1 SFKQIMVSCQP
12 NGKYEVS
19 PPPVFDAAVLSRQSE
34 IPVQFVWPEEDKP
47 TPDTHEELHVPLID
61 LGGFNSDQPEVAAE
75 VVRQVGVA
83 CAEHGFFQVVNHGV
97 PYELVSEAQRC
108 MESFFSMPLCEK
120 ERAKRKP
127 GESCGYASSFTGR
140 FSSKLPW
147 KETLSFSFSP
157 FSSIVLDY
165 FIGALGEEFR
175 QFGWVPFSRTSTSCL
190 RRETGTFLRA
200 GVSGILRGN
209 ERALVEDNGDVGDE
223 PRDRSSTF
231 QGFFLSNESIMRL
244 NYYPPCQKPEL
255 TLGTGP
261 HCDPTSL
268 TILHQDD
275 VGGLQVFTDGRWRT
289 IAPKTNAFVVNIG
302 DTLMASSVE
311 CEVQELSTQG
321 GCEQGVCKEVV
332 GLLPLPED
340 EQAGKAAGH
349 FGRPRPPA
357 SLPRFHVV
365 RPARVHTEAL
375 QSRHE
380 HS

>member
-1 SFKQIMVSCQP
+1 
-12 NGKYEVS
+12 
-19 PPPVFDAAVLSRQSE
+19 
-34 IPVQFVWPEEDKP
+34 FVWPEEDKP

-175 QFGWVPFSRTSTSCL
+175 QFGQVYQEYCEAMSGLSLKIMEMLGMSL
-190 RRETGTFLRA
+190 GIGRA
-200 GVSGILRGN
+200 HF
-209 ERALVEDNGDVGDE
+209 
-223 PRDRSSTF
+223 RD
-231 QGFFLSNESIMRL
+231 FFLSNESIMRL

-275 VGGLQVFTDGRWRT
+275 VGGLQ
-289 IAPKTNAFVVNIG
+289 ALSNARYKSCLHRAVVNRESARKSLAFFLCPKMNKLVKPPGILV
-302 DTLMASSVE
+302 DHDHPRAYPDFTWSALLEFTQKHYRADMNTLDAFSRWI
-311 CEVQELSTQG
+311 QG
-321 GCEQGVCKEVV
+321 T
-332 GLLPLPED
+332 
-340 EQAGKAAGH
+340 AA
-349 FGRPRPPA
+349 
-357 SLPRFHVV
+357 
-365 RPARVHTEAL
+365 
-375 QSRHE
+375 
-380 HS
+380 